1 MGHSQK
7 EEERVDDMNR
17 KRMILLT
24 LMLAL
29 SLMISGCAKD
39 EPPVSGQIEPNP
51 TQSSE
56 VVTTTAPATVPTQ
69 AATEETVPPE
79 TSEVPESTDQE
90 SAALGRLEGGTY
102 TNSYAGYG
110 CQLDESWVYY
120 SAEELQTLPDN
131 IEELLADSELAEGMA
146 QISQIMDMQAEN
158 ADELATINVLYSKLG
173 LQERLAYMVL
183 TEEQVMDSV
192 LEQKDMLVQS
202 YTQMGMEVSSM
213 EKVQV
218 EFLGQEHWAMKTQ
231 AMTQGVPYYTLQIM
245 DYTAGQY
252 GVTLTVSSFVEDKTQ
267 QLLDLFYAVE

>member
-1 MGHSQK
+1 
-7 EEERVDDMNR
+7 MNR
-17 KRMILLT
+17 KRMILPA
-24 LMLAL
+24 LMLAMT
-29 SLMISGCAKD
+29 LMICGCAKD

-56 VVTTTAPATVPTQ
+56 VVTTTALATVPTQ

-79 TSEVPESTDQE
+79 TTEVPESTDQE

-131 IEELLADSELAEGMA
+131 VEELLADSELAEDMA
-146 QISQIMDMQAEN
+146 QMSQIMDMQAEN

-183 TEEQVMDSV
+183 TEEQVIDSV

-202 YTQMGMEVSSM
+202 YTQMGMEVSSL

-245 DYTAGQY
+245 DYAAGQY

>member
-7 EEERVDDMNR
+7 EEERIDDMK
-17 KRMILLT
+17 KRMILPT
-24 LMLAL
+24 AMLAL
-29 SLMISGCAKD
+29 ALLACGCAKD

-51 TQSSE
+51 TQSST
-56 VVTTTAPATVPTQ
+56 VVATTAPATVLTQ
-69 AATEETVPPE
+69 SAVEETVPAE
-79 TSEVPESTDQE
+79 TTEALQNTDQE

-120 SAEELQTLPDN
+120 SAQELQTLPDN
-131 IEELLADSELAEGMA
+131 VEELLADTELAEGMA
-146 QISQIMDMQAEN
+146 QITQIMDMQAEN
-158 ADELATINVLYSKLG
+158 ADELATINVLYTQLG

-183 TEEQVMDSV
+183 SQEEVVDSV
-192 LEQKDMLVQS
+192 LAQKDTLVQS
-202 YTQMGMEVSSM
+202 YAQMGLEVSSI

-218 EFLGQEHWAMKTQ
+218 EFLGQEYWAMKTQ

-245 DYTAGQY
+245 DYTVGQY

-267 QLLDLFYAVE
+267 QLLDLFYVVE

>member
-7 EEERVDDMNR
+7 EEERIDDMNR

-79 TSEVPESTDQE
+79 TTEVPESTE
-90 SAALGRLEGGTY
+90 SEAAALGRLEGGTY

-120 SAEELQTLPDN
+120 SAEELQALPDN
-131 IEELLADSELAEGMA
+131 IEEVLADSELAEDMA
-146 QISQIMDMQAEN
+146 QMSQIMDMQAEN

-183 TEEQVMDSV
+183 TEEQVIDSV

-245 DYTAGQY
+245 DYAAGQY

>member
-7 EEERVDDMNR
+7 EEERIDDMNR
-17 KRMILLT
+17 KRMILPAA
-24 LMLAL
+24 MLAL
-29 SLMISGCAKD
+29 ALMICGCAKD

-51 TQSSE
+51 TQSSVE
-56 VVTTTAPATVPTQ
+56 VTTTAPAAVPTQ
-69 AATEETVPPE
+69 SAAEEAVPPE
-79 TSEVPESTDQE
+79 TTEALQNTDQE

-131 IEELLADSELAEGMA
+131 VEELLADTELAEDMA
-146 QISQIMDMQAEN
+146 QITRIMDMQAEN
-158 ADELATINVLYSKLG
+158 ADELATINVLYTQLG

-183 TEEQVMDSV
+183 SEEEVVDTL
-192 LEQKDMLVQS
+192 LEQKDTLVQS
-202 YTQMGMEVSSM
+202 YAQMGLEVSSM

-245 DYTAGQY
+245 DYTVGQY

>member
-7 EEERVDDMNR
+7 EEERIDDMNR

-39 EPPVSGQIEPNP
+39 EPPISGQIEPNP

-79 TSEVPESTDQE
+79 TTEVPESTE
-90 SAALGRLEGGTY
+90 SEAAALGRLEGGTY

-120 SAEELQTLPDN
+120 SAEELQALPDN
-131 IEELLADSELAEGMA
+131 IEEVLADSELAEDMA
-146 QISQIMDMQAEN
+146 QMSQIMDMQAEN

-183 TEEQVMDSV
+183 TEEQVIDSV

-202 YTQMGMEVSSM
+202 YTQMGMEVSSL

-245 DYTAGQY
+245 DYAAGQY

>member
-1 MGHSQK
+1 
-7 EEERVDDMNR
+7 MNR

-79 TSEVPESTDQE
+79 TTEVPESTE
-90 SAALGRLEGGTY
+90 SEAAALGRLEGGTY

-120 SAEELQTLPDN
+120 SAEELQALPDN
-131 IEELLADSELAEGMA
+131 IEEVLADSELAEDMA
-146 QISQIMDMQAEN
+146 QMSQIMDMQAEN

-183 TEEQVMDSV
+183 TEEQVIDSV

-202 YTQMGMEVSSM
+202 YTQMGMEVSSL